1 MNKNLALAR
10 PDILTLQPYV
20 HAVWD
25 PAYERLHANENPWRA
40 AGDDSVAG
48 LNRYP
53 ESPAEA
59 LHARLA
65 ELYGVHIEQVL
76 AGRGSDE
83 GIDLL
88 IRSFCRAG
96 QDSIVICPP
105 TFGFYKVAARVQ
117 GASVI
122 EVPLIRSASGFALDY
137 DRVLAACTANVKLVF
152 LCSPGNPPGN
162 ALDVDAMLSLC
173 RTLDG
178 RALVVVD
185 EAYIEFAQRPS
196 FTTVLAQHPNL
207 VILRTLSKAYALA
220 GARCGTTLA
229 DADIISLLARVIPP
243 YAIPSSTV
251 ETVLAATASAHRAL
265 IQQRIDTLIT
275 ERSKLSTQ
283 LKQSPLIQQVFPSD
297 ANFLLVECVDAEQV
311 FNAAKAVGLIVRD
324 QRSQPQCANCLR
336 ITVGTPEQN
345 TRLLQGLRAAEP
357 THTGATA

>member
-1 MNKNLALAR
+1 MNKHLALAR

-40 AGDDSVAG
+40 AGDDSIVG

-53 ESPAEA
+53 ESPARA

-65 ELYGVHIEQVL
+65 ELYGVNVDQVL

-88 IRSFCRAG
+88 MRTFCRAG

-117 GASVI
+117 GAGVI
-122 EVPLIRSASGFALDY
+122 EVPLIRGVAGFALDSE
-137 DRVLAACTANVKLVF
+137 RVLAACTPDVKLVF

-162 ALDVDAMLSLC
+162 ALDAPVMLSLC
-173 RTLDG
+173 RKLEG

-185 EAYIEFAQRPS
+185 EAYIEFAPRPS
-196 FTTVLAQHPNL
+196 FTSVLAEHANL
-207 VILRTLSKAYALA
+207 IVLRTLSKAYSLA
-220 GARCGTTLA
+220 GARCGATIA

-251 ETVLAATASAHRAL
+251 EIVLAATAAEHRAA
-265 IQQRIDTLIT
+265 IQQRIDRLVT
-275 ERSKLSTQ
+275 ERKQMNAQ
-283 LKQSPLIQQVFPSD
+283 LKQSHLIRQVFPSD
-297 ANFLLVECVDAEQV
+297 ANFLLVECVDADV
-311 FNAAKAVGLIVRD
+311 VLNIAKSVGLIVRD
-324 QRSQPQCANCLR
+324 QRSQPQCGNCLR
-336 ITVGTPEQN
+336 ISIGTPEQN
-345 TRLLQGLRAAEP
+345 ARLLQALL
-357 THTGATA
+357 